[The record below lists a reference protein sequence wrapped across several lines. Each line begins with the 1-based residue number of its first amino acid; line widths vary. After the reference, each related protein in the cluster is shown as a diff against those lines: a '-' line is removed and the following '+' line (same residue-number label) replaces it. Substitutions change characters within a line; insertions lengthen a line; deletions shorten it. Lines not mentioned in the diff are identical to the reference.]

1 MHDQIYT
8 IVIFPLFLL
17 IGQTIIQT
25 INAITSRK
33 INQRLDESEKKRL
46 TAKAATEEKRAI
58 EAKWREEVES
68 RMKNFEQYFSTQ
80 NKIID
85 LILRGQVS
93 QMRSD
98 IIHKAHRYLDDL
110 GRASAEE
117 KNAFNEEYKE
127 YNLICKTAEI
137 KNNFVQSLHDQ
148 VMALPG
154 RSNQ

>member
-58 EAKWREEVES
+58 EAK
-68 RMKNFEQYFSTQ
+68 
-80 NKIID
+80 
-85 LILRGQVS
+85 
-93 QMRSD
+93 
-98 IIHKAHRYLDDL
+98 
-110 GRASAEE
+110 
-117 KNAFNEEYKE
+117 
-127 YNLICKTAEI
+127 
-137 KNNFVQSLHDQ
+137 
-148 VMALPG
+148 
-154 RSNQ
+154 

>member
-1 MHDQIYT
+1 
-8 IVIFPLFLL
+8 
-17 IGQTIIQT
+17 
-25 INAITSRK
+25 
-33 INQRLDESEKKRL
+33 
-46 TAKAATEEKRAI
+46 
-58 EAKWREEVES
+58 
-68 RMKNFEQYFSTQ
+68 MKNFEQYFSTQ